1 MYKPVE
7 RVARKKIWLTYKMWF
22 YLFTTAL
29 TFFLLVPGVL
39 VTIPAGGSKITVAA
53 VHAVVFAIVHK
64 LVHKYVLKY

>member
-1 MYKPVE
+1 MF
-7 RVARKKIWLTYKMWF
+7 F
-22 YLFTTAL
+22 YLLTTAL

-64 LVHKYVLKY
+64 LVHTYVFKHS